1 MPKGGFHVL
10 ILGIRLSVQQVFIA
24 GDLYDLFV
32 ELGLQTLSV
41 SVIEFEF
48 IEWFRDGVREPL
60 PKLKVT

>member
-1 MPKGGFHVL
+1 MIVS
-10 ILGIRLSVQQVFIA
+10 IRLSVQQVLIA
-24 GDLYDLFV
+24 GDLCDLFI
-32 ELGLQTLSV
+32 ELCLQTLGV